1 MAWQCRSLQA
11 VNDSNQLDRAF
22 ATMVAARA
30 EALLVVVDPLTVRY
44 RGRIVE
50 LAMTNQIPAMYGFRE
65 FVDAGGLIAYGV
77 NVPYLCRRADAAVN
91 RPSVALGA

>member
-11 VNDSNQLDRAF
+11 VNDLNQLDRAF

-65 FVDAGGLIAYGV
+65 FVDAGGLIAYGDRMFLIYV
-77 NVPYLCRRADAAVN
+77 DALM
-91 RPSVALGA
+91 RP